1 MTATPIRT
9 IMTDATFTALSAL
22 GDHIERS
29 DEDMARR
36 AAAFFDEIRRRH
48 TVRDFTDKPVPQE
61 VMESCIAAAGRAPSG
76 ANHQPWFFGLIGDPK
91 LKREIRLA
99 AEEEER
105 AFYGGRAGEEWLD
118 ALAPI
123 GTDDKKPFL
132 ETAPWLIAVFA
143 QRRGGV
149 AAGLDLK
156 NYYIHESVG
165 IACGFLIAALHHAGL
180 AVLTHTPN
188 PMSFLNDKLGRP
200 ATEKPYLLIVAG
212 RPAPDAKVPDHALIK
227 KSLGDIMKVY

>member
-1 MTATPIRT
+1 MTAPAFRT
-9 IMTDATFTALSAL
+9 LEEL
-22 GDHIERS
+22 GDFIDR
-29 DEDMARR
+29 DDAGMRAR
-36 AAAFFDEIRRRH
+36 AASFFEDIRRRH
-48 TVRDFTDKPVPQE
+48 TIRDFAPDPVPRE
-61 VMESCIAAAGRAPSG
+61 VIETCIAAAGRAPSG
-76 ANHQPWFFGLIGDPK
+76 ANHQPWHFCVIGDPAVK
-91 LKREIRLA
+91 KALRAA

-123 GTDDKKPFL
+123 GTDANKPFL
-132 ETAPWLIAVFA
+132 EIAPWLIAVFA

-149 AAGLDLK
+149 AAGDDRK

-180 AVLTHTPN
+180 ATLTHTPN

-200 ATEKPYLLIVAG
+200 ATEKPYLLIVTGKPAAG
-212 RPAPDAKVPDHALIK
+212 ATVPEHALK
-227 KSLGDIMKVY
+227 K